1 MSRSPIAGTLAQLWK
16 LSLVIPLVMP
26 VALLAAGCSS
36 RRDERPDVILLVL
49 DTWRPDQLA
58 AFGAS
63 TDHTPALTR
72 QLEGARRFQ
81 AAQSTCSWTAPA
93 LISLV
98 SSLPTAAHG
107 VRGAPHPGRLADEVQ
122 TLPELLREAGWR
134 TAAFTEGG
142 YAKGEFGLDQGFELF
157 PPFADDSHETHS
169 IQGHESRIR
178 ANVDRSLNWLAEQG
192 DQPLLFLFHT
202 YQVHTP
208 YRADEAHVRELL
220 PEFRDAQEEAEL
232 ERIVAHWN
240 RERSMTREDWLRLQQ
255 RRLRTGRIPPVEAPL
270 ELIAYWR
277 ERGLGPQEVLQTPE
291 LIAHARALY
300 AACLRH
306 ADRELERLFAGLR
319 RREQQS
325 GRPQVLLVVSDHG
338 EGLGDHGELE
348 HGTSLYQSLT
358 RIVLALRAP
367 GVAAGDEPQPV
378 SLLDAAPTVLRLCG
392 LHELP
397 ESFQGGDLLQP
408 AAERALHSHGMTV
421 AREADLRFAVRRGRW
436 HLIFDTA
443 TQRSE
448 LYDLA
453 ADPGELHDRAAE
465 EPRVLAAL
473 LEELRR
479 EEERNRELHARYGA
493 ATAGR
498 TLDERTRRE
507 LKGLGYIGEE
517 APSSR

>member
-1 MSRSPIAGTLAQLWK
+1 VGCTSRK
-16 LSLVIPLVMP
+16 
-26 VALLAAGCSS
+26 
-36 RRDERPDVILLVL
+36 DERPDVILLVL

-58 AFGAS
+58 AFGAD

-72 QLEGARRFQ
+72 ELESARRFQ

-107 VRGAPHPGRLADEVQ
+107 VRGSPHPGRLAESVQ

-142 YAKGEFGLDQGFELF
+142 YAKGDFGLDQGFDLF
-157 PPFADDSHETHS
+157 PAFADERQETHS

-178 ANVDRSLNWLAEQG
+178 ANVDRTLAWLGAQ
-192 DQPLLFLFHT
+192 DATPLTLLFHT

-208 YRADEAHVRELL
+208 YRADEADVRALL
-220 PEFRDAQEEAEL
+220 PEFRDAEEEAEL
-232 ERIVAHWN
+232 ERILASWN

-255 RRLRTGRIPPVEAPL
+255 RRLRTSKIPPLEAPL
-270 ELIAYWR
+270 ELVAFWR

-306 ADRELERLFAGLR
+306 ADRELARLFAGLR
-319 RREQQS
+319 EREQHT
-325 GRPQVLLVVSDHG
+325 GRAQVLLVVSDHG

-367 GVAAGDEPQPV
+367 GVPAGDELQPV

-392 LHELP
+392 LEQQP
-397 ESFQGGDLLQP
+397 ESFQGRDLFRADAQ
-408 AAERALHSHGMTV
+408 RALHSHGMTV
-421 AREADLRFAVRRGRW
+421 AREADTRFAVRRGRW
-436 HLIFDTA
+436 HLILDTA
-443 TQRSE
+443 TQSSE

-453 ADPGELHDRAAE
+453 ADPGELHNSAAQ
-465 EPRVLAAL
+465 EPRVLAEL

-479 EEERNRELHARYGA
+479 EEERNRALHARYGA
-493 ATAGR
+493 AAARGAF
-498 TLDERTRRE
+498 DERTRRE
-507 LKGLGYIGEE
+507 LKGLGYIGEDP
-517 APSSR
+517 PSSR